1 MARDE
6 HAQVSLKSGDTVL
19 VSASVIPGN
28 EIQAMKM
35 KDNLVER

>member
-6 HAQVSLKSGDTVL
+6 HAQVTLQPGDTVL

-28 EIQAMKM
+28 EIQAMDM
-35 KDNLVER
+35 KDRLCER